1 MPESH
6 KQRKE
11 EASDMTNA
19 GRCLRFYVHSEHYR
33 EGRPLYEWILEE
45 AKRLNVQG
53 GTCFKA
59 MLGFGRHGRT
69 HENRVVGAPADF
81 VPVVVEFFL
90 QEAEIAPLKAAVA
103 AAKVE
108 VFVAEWAAEYQQM

>member
-1 MPESH
+1 MKS
-6 KQRKE
+6 
-11 EASDMTNA
+11 T
-19 GRCLRFYVHSEHYR
+19 GRYLRFYVHSEHYR
-33 EGRPLYEWILEE
+33 EGKPLYEWILGE

-90 QEAEIAPLKAAVA
+90 PEAEAATLKAMVA
-103 AAKVE
+103 ASKAE
-108 VFVAEWAAEYQQM
+108 VFVAEWPAEYESL